1 MAETV
6 GIRDLKQNA
15 SAVIRRVEA
24 GETVTVTHRGVPVAT
39 INPIRRSRLDELE
52 AAGQLR
58 RATKS
63 PRSVPEPLE
72 SDVSISEVLR
82 QMREEERY

>member
-1 MAETV
+1 MDESV
-6 GIRDLKQNA
+6 GIRELKQNA

-24 GETVTVTHRGVPVAT
+24 GETVVVTHRGVPVAT
-39 INPIRRSRLDELE
+39 INPIRRSRLAELE

-58 RATKS
+58 RATRS
-63 PRSVPEPLE
+63 PQSVPEPIE
-72 SDVSISEVLR
+72 SDVSISDVLR